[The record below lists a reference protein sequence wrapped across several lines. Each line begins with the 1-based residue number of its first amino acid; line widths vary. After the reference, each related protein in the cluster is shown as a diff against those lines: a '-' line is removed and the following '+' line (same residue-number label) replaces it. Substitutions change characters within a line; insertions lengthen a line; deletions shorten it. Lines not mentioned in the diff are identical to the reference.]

1 MRYFLQLTRRLFR
14 FLWFFLWLLFLMPSV
29 LAAPEINHY
38 VTRPKS
44 RFILSPEYRKM
55 SPDQK
60 EEIIT
65 VLTIDGGGMY
75 GIIPLKILAD
85 LEKRTQLHTSTLFD
99 VMGGASTGSIII
111 SSLAIPGDEGH
122 PRYTAKDVL
131 AMYEKNASRI
141 FQFKIGHSIKTLFGL
156 YGPIFSR
163 DNIDKIILSQLG
175 NYTITD
181 LLTEVIIPCGLL
193 MDYSPFLFSSLQAK
207 KNDDFNFYIKDAV
220 LSATATPDL
229 FAPFELENYN
239 KNWSDYGFDSGIY
252 SNNPTMQ
259 ILLELHQHYPKKK
272 FFVVSLGTHI
282 IPESKVLKDAK
293 NFNHI
298 GIINGIF
305 PIIETGMAFSTRLTA
320 FDVDYLSSLNSK
332 ILMGYVRIDNASQ
345 LTVSPFTKNKSEIDE
360 INQTAKD
367 LIDKIHPTL
376 EALANVLLEMNS
388 GHNEDAMNRD

>member
-1 MRYFLQLTRRLFR
+1 
-14 FLWFFLWLLFLMPSV
+14 MPSV
-29 LAAPEINHY
+29 FATHEINRY
-38 VTRPKS
+38 VTMPKTS
-44 RFILSPEYRKM
+44 FSLASEYKEM

-60 EEIIT
+60 SEVMT

-75 GIIPLKILAD
+75 GIIPLKVLAD
-85 LEKRTQLHTSTLFD
+85 LERRTGLHVSSLFD
-99 VMGGASTGSIII
+99 VMGGASTGAVII
-111 SSLAIPGDEGH
+111 SSLAIPGNDGH

-156 YGPIFSR
+156 YGPVFSR
-163 DNIDKIILSQLG
+163 NNVDKIMSSQLG
-175 NYTITD
+175 DYTITG

-193 MDYSPFLFSSLQAK
+193 VDYTPFLFSSLQAK

-239 KNWSDYGFDSGIY
+239 KNWSDYAFDSGIY

-259 ILLELHQHYPKKK
+259 ILLELHQHYPEKK
-272 FFVVSLGTHI
+272 FFVVSLGTHVF
-282 IPESKVLKDAK
+282 PESKVFKDAK

-305 PIIETGMAFSTRLTA
+305 PIIETGMAFSTQLTA
-320 FDVDYLSSLNSK
+320 FDVDYFSSLNNK
-332 ILMGYVRIDNASQ
+332 ILVGYVRIDNASP
-345 LTVSPFTKNKSEIDE
+345 LAVSPFTKNKSEIDE
-360 INQTAKD
+360 INQTADD
-367 LIDKIHPTL
+367 LLEKIDLTM
-376 EALANVLLEMNS
+376 EALSNTLLEIHSENS
-388 GHNEDAMNRD
+388 GDSI